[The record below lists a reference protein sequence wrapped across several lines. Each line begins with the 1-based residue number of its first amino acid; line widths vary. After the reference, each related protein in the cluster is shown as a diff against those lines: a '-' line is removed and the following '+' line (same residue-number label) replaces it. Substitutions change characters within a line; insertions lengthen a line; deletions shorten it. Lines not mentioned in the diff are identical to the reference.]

1 MKEFYIPILP
11 INLEKNTDEKLN
23 DMEVPGI
30 ELEYP
35 WSQYKSRSLFTGVF
49 IAAGKDGLAASFCAE
64 VPGSKV
70 VARRTEDKTKVY
82 EDDCLEFFIMP
93 GTSTT
98 TNAAQTTRTA
108 QKNAI
113 YYAWEINPNGAC
125 LDYRVF
131 VGDDAEKL
139 TSGAGGTDASAT
151 DTTHNTAETATKTYD
166 GGEKIFG
173 ILSDTVAD
181 VPLLFD
187 YDWKSHA
194 VKRIQIDDDFWY
206 LELFIPWSDLGLTEP
221 PAPGTTWY
229 GTANRVDAGA
239 RSRAVAGTKRSE
251 SPGLL
256 CLLDET
262 ELPSFHQPKHF
273 AAFHFE

>member
-11 INLEKNTDEKLN
+11 ITLEKNTDQKLN
-23 DMEVPGI
+23 DREVPGI

-35 WSQYKSRSLFTGVF
+35 WSEYKSRSLFTGVF
-49 IAAGKDGLAASFCAE
+49 IAAGKDGLAVSFCAE
-64 VPGSKV
+64 VPGNKL

-93 GTSTT
+93 GTATGAT
-98 TNAAQTTRTA
+98 ADAATGSV
-108 QKNAI
+108 

-131 VGDDAEKL
+131 VGDCAEKL
-139 TSGAGGTDASAT
+139 LSDADAT
-151 DTTHNTAETATKTYD
+151 ANNQKKREKYD

-173 ILSDTVAD
+173 INSDTIAG

-194 VKRIQIDDDFWY
+194 VRRIETDDEFWY

-229 GTANRVDAGA
+229 GTANRIDAGA

-251 SPGLL
+251 NPGLV
-256 CLLDET
+256 CLVEDT
-262 ELPSFHQPKHF
+262 ELPSFHQPEKF
-273 AAFHFE
+273 AAFHFETASNIT